1 MITAL
6 LEGNAFGRNKAVGFV
21 FLSAILWST
30 SGLFIKIIEL
40 NPFTIAGMR
49 GGIAAVVMLALMN
62 KNLRFTLSFPQVA
75 GALCYA
81 ATMITFVYATVM
93 TTAANAILLQYTMP
107 VFTALFGLWLLKERV
122 SRFDWTIICIVI
134 GGMALFFLDEL
145 TPGGLLGNIVAI
157 ISAVTFAL
165 MVIFLRMQKSGSP
178 METVILG
185 NLVTALV
192 CLPFIIQEPP
202 TIASSGPL
210 LFLGVFQLALPFVL
224 YSTAIKYITAVDAVL
239 IQTIEPLLNPIWV
252 YMVIGEAPGLWA
264 LLGGA
269 IVLIAVTL
277 RNIYTNKKTPQEAP
291 LP

>member
-1 MITAL
+1 MIAAL
-6 LEGNAFGRNKAVGFV
+6 LEGNAFSRNKAIGFV
-21 FLSAILWST
+21 FLAAILWST

-40 NPFTIAGMR
+40 NPFTIAGVR

-62 KNLRFTLSFPQVA
+62 KNLRFSLSFPQVA
-75 GALCYA
+75 GALCYS

-107 VFTALFGLWLLKERV
+107 VFTAIFGLWILKERV

-134 GGMALFFLDEL
+134 CGMALFFLDEL
-145 TPGGLLGNIVAI
+145 TPGGLLGNFVAI

-178 METVILG
+178 IETIILG

-252 YMVIGEAPGLWA
+252 FIVIGEAPGSWA

-269 IVLIAVTL
+269 IVLITVTL
-277 RNIYTNKKTPQEAP
+277 RNIYTNKKTPKEAP